1 MNQQKTHIIFFL
13 LILMCLSGFSQSP
26 QSTDNMVVRQYKIEN
41 GDTIILDNIREIFV
55 FPNRQFTRSEYR
67 KYRKLIRDIKRVY
80 PYALIAKKVLIK
92 MNKRFVEL
100 ESEKER
106 QAYIDMVEKKLTE
119 EFEDELRKMTISQGR
134 LLIKL
139 IDRETGSTSFELV
152 KEMKGSFSAFFW
164 QTVAKFFGS
173 DLKTGYDP
181 YGEDRIIEE
190 ILLKIK
196 YGQL

>member
-1 MNQQKTHIIFFL
+1 MVRLHRNYILFL
-13 LILMCLSGFSQSP
+13 LFLFCT
-26 QSTDNMVVRQYKIEN
+26 STLAQPPKNIDNMLVRPYKIEN
-41 GDTIILDNIREIFV
+41 GDTVIVASIKEIFI
-55 FPNRQFTRSEYR
+55 FPPHSFSRNEYR
-67 KYRKLIRDIKRVY
+67 KYRKLIRDIKKVY
-80 PYALIAKKVLIK
+80 PYALIAKKVLVK

-106 QAYIDMVEKKLTE
+106 QAYIDMVEKKLKE

-139 IDRETGSTSFELV
+139 IDREIGSTSYEIV

-190 ILLKIK
+190 ILIKIK
-196 YGQL
+196 YEQL

>member
-1 MNQQKTHIIFFL
+1 MVRSNRNYIVL
-13 LILMCLSGFSQSP
+13 LIFLFCTSILAQPPKSI
-26 QSTDNMVVRQYKIEN
+26 DNMLVRPYKIEH
-41 GDTIILDNIREIFV
+41 GDTVIVARIKEIFIYPTHS
-55 FPNRQFTRSEYR
+55 FSYNEYR
-67 KYRKLIRDIKRVY
+67 KYRKLIRDIKKVY

-92 MNKRFVEL
+92 LNKRFVEL

-106 QAYIDMVEKKLTE
+106 QAYIDMVEEKLTK
-119 EFEDELRKMTISQGR
+119 EFEAELRKMTISQGR

-139 IDRETGSTSFELV
+139 IDREIGSTSYEIV

-164 QTVAKFFGS
+164 QAVAKFFGS

-190 ILLKIK
+190 ILIKIK

>member
-1 MNQQKTHIIFFL
+1 MVRSNRNYIVL
-13 LILMCLSGFSQSP
+13 LIFLFCTSILAQP
-26 QSTDNMVVRQYKIEN
+26 PKSTDNMLVRPYKIDH
-41 GDTIILDNIREIFV
+41 GDTVIVARIKEIFIYPPHN
-55 FPNRQFTRSEYR
+55 FSRNEYR
-67 KYRKLIRDIKRVY
+67 KYRKLIRDIKKVY

-92 MNKRFVEL
+92 LNKRFVEL

-106 QAYIDMVEKKLTE
+106 QAYIDMVEEKLTK
-119 EFEDELRKMTISQGR
+119 EFEAELRKMTISQGR

-139 IDRETGSTSFELV
+139 IDREIGSTSYEIV

-164 QTVAKFFGS
+164 QAVAKFFGS

-190 ILLKIK
+190 ILIKIK

>member
-1 MNQQKTHIIFFL
+1 ML
-13 LILMCLSGFSQSP
+13 
-26 QSTDNMVVRQYKIEN
+26 VRPYKIDH
-41 GDTIILDNIREIFV
+41 GDTVIVARIKEIFIYPPHN
-55 FPNRQFTRSEYR
+55 FSRNEYR
-67 KYRKLIRDIKRVY
+67 KYRKLIRDIKKVY

-92 MNKRFVEL
+92 LNKRFVEL

-106 QAYIDMVEKKLTE
+106 QAYIDMVEEKLTK

-139 IDRETGSTSFELV
+139 IDREIGSTSYEIV

-164 QTVAKFFGS
+164 QAVAKFFGS

-190 ILLKIK
+190 ILIKIK